1 MAKIK
6 KYRLPRVNLH
16 PATLK
21 HAKKGHPWVTEDTF
35 TKEFPKKENLLIGK
49 NPKGDERLFL
59 LHDPT
64 HKKVKAR
71 IWEIGTELPESPNGF
86 VRAFS
91 LRLEESFLRRKSVLE
106 KLQRDNFYLCFAE
119 ADGIPGLMI
128 QKFGNVALI
137 QIYSDFW
144 FFFKNDIRRLVK
156 THCAKHFPEI
166 DKVIFQQRKS
176 SESVKFENIEQKLTE
191 ITVQEFGIN
200 YHLRFDYRYDIGLYS
215 DMSAIRKKLTNEFR
229 NAGSVLNLYSYT
241 GAFSLFALSHGA
253 TDVHSVDLSNDYIAW
268 LEKNLE
274 LNPQLKAENHHSKIM
289 SVEKALKQYIAEGK
303 KFDLIVCDPPSFSS
317 DGRKS
322 QNALKSYEKLIPMME
337 ECLSEKGRIVAFLN
351 THHVLRRKFNEKIE
365 KLANECSLKVCKGLR
380 MEEDCITL
388 GGFPEGDYLKGMLL
402 ERK

>member
-1 MAKIK
+1 MVK
-6 KYRLPRVNLH
+6 KYKLTRVKLH

-21 HAKKGHPWVTEDTF
+21 HAKKGHPWVTEDSF
-35 TKEFPKKENLLIGK
+35 TKDFPRKENLLIGK
-49 NPKGDERLFL
+49 NPNGDEKLFL
-59 LHDPT
+59 LHDPA

-71 IWEIGTELPESPNGF
+71 IWEIGTDLPESANGF
-86 VRAFS
+86 VRAFGI
-91 LRLEESFLRRKSVLE
+91 RLEESFLRRKSVLE

-156 THCAKHFPEI
+156 THCRTHFPEV
-166 DKVIFQQRKS
+166 DKFIFQQRKTS
-176 SESVKFENIEQKLTE
+176 DSVNFDSLENKLTE
-191 ITVQEFGIN
+191 ITIKEFGIN
-200 YHLRFDYRYDIGLYS
+200 YHLRFDYRYDIGIYS
-215 DMSAIRKKLTNEFR
+215 DMASIRKKLTNEFR
-229 NAGSVLNLYSYT
+229 NADSVLNLYSYT

-253 TDVHSVDLSNDYIAW
+253 TDVHSVDLSNDYIKW

-274 LNPQLKAENHHSKIM
+274 LNPELNTENHHSKIM

-303 KFDLIVCDPPSFSS
+303 KFDLIICDPPSFSS

-322 QNALKSYEKLIPMME
+322 QSALKSYDKLIPMME
-337 ECLSEKGRIVAFLN
+337 ECLSAKGRIVAFLN
-351 THHVLRRKFNEKIE
+351 THHVLRKKFNERIE
-365 KLANECSLKVCKGLR
+365 QLAHKSSLKVTKGLR
-380 MEEDCITL
+380 MEEDCISL